1 MFFCPMNRKYQNG
14 QRLNRATEKR
24 LLKATGRDENIT
36 FMKGVK
42 IGMKKTLIFHIGP
55 CYK

>member
-14 QRLNRATEKR
+14 QRLNRATEKS
-24 LLKATGRDENIT
+24 LLKATGKDKNIT